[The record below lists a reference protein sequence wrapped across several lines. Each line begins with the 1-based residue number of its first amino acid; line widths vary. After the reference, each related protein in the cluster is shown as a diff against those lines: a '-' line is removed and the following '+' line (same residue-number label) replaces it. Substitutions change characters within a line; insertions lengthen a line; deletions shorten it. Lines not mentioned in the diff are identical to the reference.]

1 MFTDINLFKKDVQDL
16 FEELKELEFLE
27 VEEKIKKEKE
37 ITNNFKDKARKYL
50 PTCLNIINT
59 NFGCQ
64 FSLYKMG
71 KDFNSS
77 FKVIET
83 NVRKSREE
91 VEFELN
97 NYSTASVNIFRTLVG
112 CCPAILG
119 LYFAYNNK
127 DLDEQ
132 QVFYIYMLIINA
144 STRIV
149 TSESAYLARLACY
162 PTVFVPLGL
171 GYLTDICSQKYYKV
185 FRAGILILYMLFWL
199 YEVLNTKTLREF
211 EWIFSYL

>member
-97 NYSTASVNIFRTLVG
+97 NYKNSIDFNSLDEKTKGEITLAQIILTTYVSDALDINVLMPLNNEQKGTNTIINSNEANSIDNGFNFGLNETSVSSVNTYDNL
-112 CCPAILG
+112 
-119 LYFAYNNK
+119 YNNVVTKPDNIPVETK
-127 DLDEQ
+127 DAVDNTNFSMDI
-132 QVFYIYMLIINA
+132 FYN
-144 STRIV
+144 
-149 TSESAYLARLACY
+149 
-162 PTVFVPLGL
+162 G
-171 GYLTDICSQKYYKV
+171 GQ
-185 FRAGILILYMLFWL
+185 
-199 YEVLNTKTLREF
+199 
-211 EWIFSYL
+211 

>member
-97 NYSTASVNIFRTLVG
+97 NYKNSIDFNSLDEKTKEEITLAQIILTTYVSDALDINVLMTLNNEQNGTNTIINSNETNSIENGFNFGLNETSVSNVNTYDNL
-112 CCPAILG
+112 
-119 LYFAYNNK
+119 YNNVVTKPDNIPVETK
-127 DLDEQ
+127 DAVDNTNFSMDI
-132 QVFYIYMLIINA
+132 FYN
-144 STRIV
+144 
-149 TSESAYLARLACY
+149 
-162 PTVFVPLGL
+162 G
-171 GYLTDICSQKYYKV
+171 GQ
-185 FRAGILILYMLFWL
+185 
-199 YEVLNTKTLREF
+199 
-211 EWIFSYL
+211 

>member
-97 NYSTASVNIFRTLVG
+97 NYKNSIDFNSLDEKTKEEITLAQIILTTYVSDALDINVLMPLNNEQKGTNTIINSNEANSIDNGFNFGLNETSVSSVNTYDNL
-112 CCPAILG
+112 
-119 LYFAYNNK
+119 YNNVVTKPDNIPVETK
-127 DLDEQ
+127 DAVDNTNFSMDI
-132 QVFYIYMLIINA
+132 FYN
-144 STRIV
+144 
-149 TSESAYLARLACY
+149 
-162 PTVFVPLGL
+162 G
-171 GYLTDICSQKYYKV
+171 GQ
-185 FRAGILILYMLFWL
+185 
-199 YEVLNTKTLREF
+199 
-211 EWIFSYL
+211 

>member
-97 NYSTASVNIFRTLVG
+97 NYKNSIDFNSLDEKTKGEITLAQIILTTYVSDALDINVLMPLNNEQKGTNTIINSNETNSIENGFNFGLNETSVSSVNTYDNL
-112 CCPAILG
+112 
-119 LYFAYNNK
+119 YNNVVTKPDNIPVETK
-127 DLDEQ
+127 DAVDNTNFSMDI
-132 QVFYIYMLIINA
+132 FYN
-144 STRIV
+144 
-149 TSESAYLARLACY
+149 
-162 PTVFVPLGL
+162 G
-171 GYLTDICSQKYYKV
+171 GQ
-185 FRAGILILYMLFWL
+185 
-199 YEVLNTKTLREF
+199 
-211 EWIFSYL
+211 

>member
-97 NYSTASVNIFRTLVG
+97 NYKNSIDFNSLDEKTKGEITLAQIILTTYVSDALDINVLMPLNNEQKETNTIINSNETNSIDNGFNFGLNETSVSSVNTYDNL
-112 CCPAILG
+112 
-119 LYFAYNNK
+119 YNNVVTKPDNIPVETK
-127 DLDEQ
+127 DAVDNTNFSMDI
-132 QVFYIYMLIINA
+132 FYN
-144 STRIV
+144 
-149 TSESAYLARLACY
+149 
-162 PTVFVPLGL
+162 G
-171 GYLTDICSQKYYKV
+171 GQ
-185 FRAGILILYMLFWL
+185 
-199 YEVLNTKTLREF
+199 
-211 EWIFSYL
+211 